1 MRDPNIK
8 LPFPRKIVK
17 YMFLFN
23 LYVSMLCFAS
33 IVTSVHAQGAD
44 TNDSKIEDQLR
55 RHLRKLDRWG
65 LTQLLF
71 TEKQVDQRQM
81 DRARNST
88 NPEELYQLAKDE
100 DESVRFYVSANKYTP
115 LDVQMELAQD
125 QNEIVRSGLA
135 SSLQISVR
143 EEKFRKEIKT
153 RIAKKLMRD
162 ELPVVRLALANNI
175 FLTGAIY
182 EELAMDSDPVIRLN
196 LSKNPR
202 ASRNT
207 LILLSNDIFD
217 LVRANVGR
225 HHNTPRN
232 ILASLSNDDAVSVRA
247 AVATNVNISAS
258 MLETLG
264 EDSEN
269 EVLRAVARQ
278 QNTRLAT
285 LKILANSEDTEI
297 QLAIA
302 KNPNTSRELLTLLA
316 SGKRD
321 ESVKNKAQS
330 RLEPILRN
338 EIREDV
344 LERWSQ

>member
-1 MRDPNIK
+1 
-8 LPFPRKIVK
+8 
-17 YMFLFN
+17 MFLN
-23 LYVSMLCFAS
+23 KLYISILVFAGM
-33 IVTSVHAQGAD
+33 VTSVHAQGAQ
-44 TNDSKIEDQLR
+44 TSDSSIEEQLR

-71 TEKQVDQRQM
+71 TEQQVDQRQM

-88 NPEELYQLAKDE
+88 NPEELFQLAKDE

-125 QNEIVRSGLA
+125 QNDIVRSGLA

-153 RIAKKLMRD
+153 RIATKLMQD

-175 FLTGAIY
+175 FLTGEIY
-182 EELAMDSDPVIRLN
+182 EDLAMDADPVIRLN

-207 LILLSNDIFD
+207 LALLSNDAFD

-232 ILASLSNDDAVSVRA
+232 ILENLSTDEAVSVRA
-247 AVATNVNISAS
+247 AVATNVNIAAS
-258 MLETLG
+258 LLENLG
-264 EDSEN
+264 KDSEN

-278 QNTRLAT
+278 HSTRLAT
-285 LKILANSEDTEI
+285 LKVLANSEDAEI

-302 KNPNTSRELLTLLA
+302 TNPNTSREILTLLA

-330 RLEPILRN
+330 RLEPIIRN

>member
-1 MRDPNIK
+1 
-8 LPFPRKIVK
+8 
-17 YMFLFN
+17 MFLN
-23 LYVSMLCFAS
+23 KLHIAILVFAGM
-33 IVTSVHAQGAD
+33 VTSVHAQGAQ
-44 TNDSKIEDQLR
+44 TSDSSIEEQLR

-71 TEKQVDQRQM
+71 TEQQVDQRQM

-88 NPEELYQLAKDE
+88 NPEELFQLAKDE

-115 LDVQMELAQD
+115 LDVQMELAHD
-125 QNEIVRSGLA
+125 QNDIVRSGLA

-153 RIAKKLMRD
+153 RIAIKLMQD

-175 FLTGAIY
+175 FLTGKIY
-182 EELAMDSDPVIRLN
+182 EDLAMDGDPVIRLN

-207 LILLSNDIFD
+207 LALLSNDAFD

-232 ILASLSNDDAVSVRA
+232 ILANLSTDEAVSVRA
-247 AVATNVNISAS
+247 AVGTNVNISAS
-258 MLETLG
+258 LLEMLG
-264 EDSEN
+264 KDSEN
-269 EVLRAVARQ
+269 EVLRAVAQ
-278 QNTRLAT
+278 QHNTRLAT
-285 LKILANSEDTEI
+285 LKFLATSEDTEI
-297 QLAIA
+297 QLAVA
-302 KNPNTSRELLTLLA
+302 TNPNTSRELLTLLA

-321 ESVKNKAQS
+321 ESVKSKAQS

>member
-1 MRDPNIK
+1 
-8 LPFPRKIVK
+8 
-17 YMFLFN
+17 
-23 LYVSMLCFAS
+23 
-33 IVTSVHAQGAD
+33 VTSVHGQRAQ
-44 TNDSKIEDQLR
+44 TSDSSIEEQLR

-71 TEKQVDQRQM
+71 TEQQVDQRQM

-88 NPEELYQLAKDE
+88 NPEELFQLAKDE

-115 LDVQMELAQD
+115 LDVQMELAHD
-125 QNEIVRSGLA
+125 QNDIVRSGLA

-153 RIAKKLMRD
+153 RIATKLMQD

-175 FLTGAIY
+175 FLTGEIY
-182 EELAMDSDPVIRLN
+182 EDLARDADPVIRLN

-207 LILLSNDIFD
+207 LALLSNDAFD

-232 ILASLSNDDAVSVRA
+232 TLANLSTDEAVSVRA
-247 AVATNVNISAS
+247 AVGTNVNISAS
-258 MLETLG
+258 LLEMLG
-264 EDSEN
+264 KDSEN

-278 QNTRLAT
+278 HNTGLAT
-285 LKILANSEDTEI
+285 LKFLVNSEDTEI

-302 KNPNTSRELLTLLA
+302 TNPNTSRELLTLLA

-321 ESVKNKAQS
+321 ELVKSKAQS